1 MAAELE
7 CYERIGKETVLPE
20 DEVVMRK
27 IIAVGF
33 FLLTVCVSVAIAQPI
48 KEDQATAEQMADE
61 TFSSQPA
68 PQFGPFEF
76 HGEQGVT
83 TVRFIPENGDYVLC
97 LICRKKSEDY
107 LIENVYKIVGDSGEG
122 LLIVGFLGPNAPP
135 CGPEFKVLGFNHG
148 KIKAL
153 AKNIIMCGY
162 LVEKTISPENDTI
175 RLSEHNILTAA
186 FSDSNYF
193 VIVPFKVDFKNSTL
207 FPVKNSGEF
216 SVEYNKEQ
224 DMNMG
229 FGNPAIDLYSSRDL
243 LSKKSSI
250 RSQEVKTFD
259 VLGVYA
265 SVKMQDAS
273 PFQSEIVISD
283 KAIKVRINGMTY
295 WLNEKD
301 KWYLGRL
308 GVGVFD

>member
-1 MAAELE
+1 
-7 CYERIGKETVLPE
+7 
-20 DEVVMRK
+20 MRK

-33 FLLTVCVSVAIAQPI
+33 FLLTVCVLTVTAQPI
-48 KEDQATAEQMADE
+48 QEDQPTAEEMAGE

-68 PQFGPFEF
+68 PEFGPFEF
-76 HGEQGVT
+76 YGEQGVT
-83 TVRFIPENGDYVLC
+83 TVRFIPENGDYVLRDSNRNV
-97 LICRKKSEDY
+97 LYIEKNSEDY
-107 LIENVYKIVGDSGEG
+107 LVENVYKIVGDSGEG
-122 LLIVGFLGPNAPP
+122 LLIVGDLGPNAPP
-135 CGPEFKVLGFNHG
+135 CGPEFKVIGFNHG

-153 AKNIIMCGY
+153 SKNIIMCGY
-162 LVEKTISPENDTI
+162 LVEKPISPESDTI

-193 VIVPFKVDFKNSTL
+193 VKVPFKVDFKNSTL
-207 FPVKNSGEF
+207 FPVKNTGEF

-229 FGNPAIDLYSSRDL
+229 FGNPAIDLYSSHDL
-243 LSKKSSI
+243 LSNKSSI
-250 RSQEVKTFD
+250 RSEEVKTFE

-283 KAIKVRINGMTY
+283 KAINVRINGMTY
-295 WLNEKD
+295 WLDEKD
-301 KWYLGRL
+301 KGYLGRL